1 VHPQAVTP
9 NDSDSK
15 TSLTRREVLSLIFAT
30 YRTSF
35 PYLLIFMIGLLI
47 ATWFFTEVV
56 FR

>member
-1 VHPQAVTP
+1 VYPQAVKP
-9 NDSDSK
+9 DDAASK
-15 TSLTRREVLSLIFAT
+15 TPLTRREILSLILAT

-47 ATWFFTEVV
+47 ATWLFTEVV